1 MRQAPGEKPR
11 AFPAPEP
18 DPRLAAGAD
27 DSVRMA
33 ELEICRDHN
42 LLYNLHRVD
51 SLGRRSKLTDCER
64 HRFAAALDDGRV
76 AAVRVEA
83 GDAEVVVLEH
93 GKPVQTLY
101 RTGPGETISGLAA
114 KGRRGVITSLRDG
127 RWALVEVGDSKPVV
141 LINDEAV
148 KHSPR
153 FGDASDEIF
162 FVADYGKSY
171 DVWSW
176 KRGSPTL
183 SRWTRT
189 AFGVRE
195 ISAPVRGE
203 MLLTTIEPDGGA
215 LWMHRLP
222 LEPLERREL
231 RIEARG
237 AAAPGDAVVAEDRRY
252 SPWPSL
258 RPTAWAPLVQIADG
272 SVALGAIVYGQDALQ
287 LHQYLLAPMVE
298 LTQGELL
305 GRAEYLYDG
314 RHGMVANRTLTV
326 RATHPGSSTTQITAY
341 TLQPNEP

>member
-11 AFPAPEP
+11 ALRATEP
-18 DPRLAAGAD
+18 DTRLAAGAD
-27 DSVRMA
+27 DGVLMA

-42 LLYNLHRVD
+42 LFYNLHHVD
-51 SLGRRSKLTDCER
+51 ALGRRSKLTDCER
-64 HRFAAALDDGRV
+64 HRFAAALDEGRV
-76 AAVRVEA
+76 AAVRVDA

-101 RTGPGETISGLAA
+101 RTAQGETISGLAA
-114 KGRRGVITSLRDG
+114 KGLRIVITTLRDG
-127 RWALVEVGDSKPVV
+127 RWTLVEIGDSKPVA
-141 LINDEAV
+141 LISDEAV

-153 FGDASDEIF
+153 VGDPSDEIF

-176 KRGSPTL
+176 RRGSPTL

-237 AAAPGDAVVAEDRRY
+237 AGAPGDAVVAEDRRD

-258 RPTAWAPLVQIADG
+258 PPTAWAPLVQNPHG
-272 SVALGAIVYGQDALQ
+272 SGRPCAILYR
-287 LHQYLLAPMVE
+287 P
-298 LTQGELL
+298 GELQ
-305 GRAEYLYDG
+305 RQ
-314 RHGMVANRTLTV
+314 
-326 RATHPGSSTTQITAY
+326 S
-341 TLQPNEP
+341 